1 MALILNIDTALDR
14 ASIALADNVEIVG
27 FSENE
32 NRQDHA
38 AWIHVAIEQL
48 MQAAGRRISELD
60 AVGLSNGPGTYTGLR
75 IGLATAK
82 GICYALKIP
91 LITIPTTELLA
102 WAVMEEASDLIVPVV
117 DARRDEVFTA
127 VYDKVMRVKN
137 STYALV
143 LEPRAFNELLE
154 GHKIL
159 FCGNAVE
166 KLRRFVTH
174 TNAEFQPV
182 TGDARQLSTLSA
194 LRFAEEDLADLA
206 YSEPF
211 YVKEF
216 HSTSGR

>member
-14 ASIALADNVEIVG
+14 ATIAL
-27 FSENE
+27 SENDE
-32 NRQDHA
+32 VIQFSDNDNRQDHA
-38 AWIHVAIEQL
+38 AWIHTAINQM
-48 MQAAGRRISELD
+48 MQAAGRRINELD
-60 AVGLSNGPGTYTGLR
+60 AVALSNGPGSYTGLR

-102 WAVMEEASDLIVPVV
+102 WAVRELATDLIVPLV

-143 LEPRAFNELLE
+143 LSSGAFGELLST
-154 GHKIL
+154 HKIL

-174 TNAEFQPV
+174 PNAAFGPFK
-182 TGDARQLSTLSA
+182 GDARDLSA
-194 LRFAEEDLADLA
+194 LSARRFAEEDFADLA

-211 YVKEF
+211 YVKDF
-216 HSTSGR
+216 HSPTGR